1 MLLQGTQSHTKNQR
15 NESQAG
21 PTYFLCAK
29 CLIIRLGSSQA
40 VQWLGLLTSTARGI
54 GLIPNQVTKIPHA
67 VQWGQK
73 KKKTIL
79 NEFFLC
85 FYICSLGASG
95 FLHLHY
101 SHEERFI
108 EINHFFFFLVLWS
121 QIIFNLSEVIRGS
134 LDYPVLPD
142 FDLIYDTM
150 NHFLQWASK
159 LTAPRALEIPGKA
172 PAANLISISASWFLF
187 NSF

>member
-1 MLLQGTQSHTKNQR
+1 MLLQGTQSCTKNQR

-40 VQWLGLLTSTARGI
+40 VQWSGLLTSTAWGI

-67 VQWGQK
+67 VQWGE

-101 SHEERFI
+101 SHEERKIYRDKRIFSSSWSF
-108 EINHFFFFLVLWS
+108 EAKLFLTYQRSSEAHWIIPCC
-121 QIIFNLSEVIRGS
+121 QILTLF
-134 LDYPVLPD
+134 
-142 FDLIYDTM
+142 LI
-150 NHFLQWASK
+150 Q
-159 LTAPRALEIPGKA
+159 
-172 PAANLISISASWFLF
+172 
-187 NSF
+187 